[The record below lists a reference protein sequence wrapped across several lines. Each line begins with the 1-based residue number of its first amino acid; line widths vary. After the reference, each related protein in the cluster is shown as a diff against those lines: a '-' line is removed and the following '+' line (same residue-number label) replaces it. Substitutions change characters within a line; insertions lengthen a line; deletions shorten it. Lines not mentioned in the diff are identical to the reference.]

1 MSAVNFVLHEEE
13 SRRIDQLLQR
23 FIKESEAKTVLLI
36 DKDGHLIA
44 QQGFAHSLDTT
55 SMAALAA
62 GAFAST
68 REIARL
74 VGEMEFSVLFHQ
86 GQHDHL
92 HASIVDDR
100 TILVVIFDDRT
111 TVGMVRLYAKEV
123 GASLAAALAASARK
137 APAEGKDGEKPPLFD
152 GPIGDLFP
160 SE

>member
-1 MSAVNFVLHEEE
+1 MSAVNFVLHDEE
-13 SRRIDQLLQR
+13 SRLIDQLLQR
-23 FIKESEAKTVLLI
+23 FIKESGAKTVLLI

-44 QQGFAHSLDTT
+44 QQGFAYSFDTT

-62 GAFAST
+62 EAFAST

-74 VGEMEFSVLFHQ
+74 VGETEFSALFHQ

-92 HASIVDDR
+92 HASIVDNR
-100 TILVVIFDDRT
+100 TILVAVFDDRT

-123 GASLAAALAASARK
+123 GASLAAALSASVRK
-137 APAEGKDGEKPPLFD
+137 GPVKGENGEKSHLFD
-152 GPIGDLFP
+152 RTVGDLLP